1 MNKMKVAISVAFLF
15 LVCVVGAGQTTN
27 KSKAKTTPD
36 LTGVWALDDS
46 KSNINAGVKEKISD
60 YVLTIDH
67 HEPEIRISR
76 TYKQGGRE
84 RSEQIIYYTDGRAE
98 FNSVKGKDSEPV
110 TRWDGKKLVRRS
122 STIPHGAPRT
132 FPAIEIVT
140 TETWELSADGK
151 TLTRT
156 IQNSGMVSLNV
167 RQVFTRI
174 S

>member
-1 MNKMKVAISVAFLF
+1 MTKMKVAASVAFLL
-15 LVCVVGAGQTTN
+15 LVWVVGASQTTD
-27 KSKAKTTPD
+27 KSKAKARPD
-36 LTGVWALDDS
+36 LTGIWALDDS
-46 KSNINAGVKEKISD
+46 KRNINAGVKERVSD

-84 RSEQIIYYTDGRAE
+84 RSEQTIYYTDGRAE

-110 TRWDGKKLVRRS
+110 TRWQRNKLVRRS
-122 STIPHGAPRT
+122 KTILRGAPQT
-132 FPAIEIVT
+132 FPPTEVVT
-140 TETWELSADGK
+140 TETWELSPDGK

-156 IQNSGMVSLNV
+156 IQSSGMVSINI